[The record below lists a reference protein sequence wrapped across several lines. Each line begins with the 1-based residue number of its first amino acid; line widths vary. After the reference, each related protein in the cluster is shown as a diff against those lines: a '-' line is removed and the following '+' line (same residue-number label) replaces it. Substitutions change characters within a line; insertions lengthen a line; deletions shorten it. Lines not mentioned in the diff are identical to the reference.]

1 MASFS
6 AYTRYDNRKQFQY
19 NKRNNDVVN
28 NTNQRSRNNISNRNT
43 INNDHVNRL
52 YNWQQRNEQKKNS
65 LKKKIAKA
73 ETPSFTPTKY
83 AKARNFRPV
92 HKPTESDALQK
103 HRERLNR
110 AREKEKESADGFGRL
125 GCDEKRRGR
134 PKIDVRSAFGF
145 DNHASEEEKTTR
157 TNCFGSFCNNC
168 PIQQRHV
175 YFQNVQM
182 LEAFTSP

>member
-73 ETPSFTPTKY
+73 ETPSFTPKAQPVAVASSETKV
-83 AKARNFRPV
+83 NIV
-92 HKPTESDALQK
+92 S
-103 HRERLNR
+103 
-110 AREKEKESADGFGRL
+110 
-125 GCDEKRRGR
+125 
-134 PKIDVRSAFGF
+134 
-145 DNHASEEEKTTR
+145 
-157 TNCFGSFCNNC
+157 
-168 PIQQRHV
+168 PIV
-175 YFQNVQM
+175 IVVF
-182 LEAFTSP
+182 P